1 MKVNL
6 HIHEYAASTTVDV
19 LVGLMFYL
27 QNKYMSDI
35 QFSGHDTMWPG
46 GSVG

>member
-1 MKVNL
+1 MCAKRMKRGDYF

-27 QNKYMSDI
+27 QNKYMNGI
-35 QFSGHDTMWPG
+35 
-46 GSVG
+46 